1 MTRHPLVVIFGGG
14 GFIGSHLVEEL
25 VRVGHPVRVF
35 DKVHTDWSNLAAVA
49 EKVELREGDFQNPV
63 DVRQALEGAGAV
75 VHLVSATL
83 PSTSND
89 NPVYDIEANVVST
102 LRFLDEAREAKVG
115 RVVFIS
121 SGGTIYG
128 RAQAVP
134 ISEDH
139 PTDPLCSYGI
149 GKLAIEKFL
158 ALYHH
163 MHGLQFHVLRLSNP
177 YGERQ
182 NPAGVQGAIAVF
194 LGRVLAGQPIEI
206 WGTGEVTRDYVYI
219 GDAVRAVRLVLEKN
233 PSDRILNVGSGIG
246 TSLND
251 LVRNIAQVTG
261 ERTEVLRKPSRA
273 VDVPVNVLA
282 IDRIRKAVGWTPETG
297 LVPGLA
303 KTWAWL
309 RATGTSQGVPGG
321 R

>member
-25 VRVGHPVRVF
+25 IGGGHPVRVF

-49 EKVELREGDFQNPV
+49 GRVDLREGDFQNPV
-63 DVRQALEGAGAV
+63 DVRAALEGAGAA

-89 NPVYDIEANVVST
+89 NPVYDIESNVVST
-102 LRFLDEAREAKVG
+102 LRFLDEAREAGVG
-115 RVVFIS
+115 RIVFIS

-128 RAQAVP
+128 RARQVP

-163 MHGLQFHVLRLSNP
+163 MHGLQYQVLRLSNP

-182 NPAGVQGAIAVF
+182 NPAGVQGAVAVF

-219 GDAVRAVRLVLEKN
+219 RDAVKAVRVVLEKN
-233 PSDRILNVGSGIG
+233 PSERILNVGSGVG
-246 TSLND
+246 TTLND
-251 LVRNIAQVTG
+251 LVQKIGEVTG
-261 ERTEVLRKPSRA
+261 ERTEVLRKPGRA

-282 IDRIRKAVGWTPETG
+282 IDRIRKAVGWAPETG
-297 LVPGLA
+297 LAEGLG

-309 RATGTSQGVPGG
+309 RGTGTSQAVPGG